1 MYSVEDIS
9 RILGREPSKSS
20 AVAGEAGVTIS
31 LFSVDSRMVVTPEE
45 TLFFAIAGG
54 NHNGHDYVAPLYS
67 AGCRAFV
74 VEEWREEF
82 ERLEGATIWRVES
95 SVAALQSIA
104 EARRAEYKGTVVGIT
119 GSNGKTIVKEWIYQA
134 MSEEMNLYRSPRS
147 YNSQIGVPLS
157 LLSLPDDAEIA
168 LIEAGI
174 SKPGEMARLEKMIK
188 PEWGIFT
195 HLGDA
200 HGENFES
207 PEAKLREKL
216 QLFKGCRFLIYR
228 GDERLNMIIS
238 EELPEVKPISWGREG
253 CDVVVEDESLTA
265 TGRRVMV
272 RCNDEGMSFTI
283 PFLDDASYE
292 NAMSVITFMLSMR
305 IPSRRI
311 AERISMLQP
320 VAMRMEIKEGIGDSL
335 LIQDYYNSDAASFR
349 LALQMLASQDE
360 RRRRVVILSDFIDV
374 GLEDRYLYENAS
386 QLLRDAGV
394 SLFIGIGPKLS
405 KYREFFDF
413 STNNTSE
420 TSPHNSAN
428 NHMGS
433 NPGTAGSASHTSTNS
448 PSTNNAST
456 NNPTGGKPSTGNLT
470 GGVPH
475 TSTSRFYLTTEEFLK
490 NEATESFAK
499 CVILLKG
506 ARRYRFEKI
515 AVHLQRQVH
524 GTVLEVDMD
533 AMIRNLNYF
542 RSKVPSDTMFGVMVK
557 AFTYGCGGAEI
568 AYMLQNQGV
577 DYLMVAFADEG
588 VELREAGITAHI
600 AVMNPEPDSFDNIIS
615 YGLEPEIFSLA
626 MLKEFDE
633 ALGRH
638 GLFDYPIHLKL
649 NTGMNRSGIDE
660 RDLPELFALFGK
672 RRNVVIRSIFS
683 HLAAADEERHD
694 EFTRGQV
701 ALFERMASEI
711 ENQFG
716 YKIFRHILNSAGIE
730 RFPEYHFDMV
740 RLGIGLHGISA
751 VGAKLEPVASFKT
764 HIAAIREVQREES
777 VGYGRRGL
785 LGRDS
790 RIAVILVGY
799 ADGLNR
805 HLGRGVGEMYVKG
818 HRVPTVGNI
827 CMDSCMLDITD
838 YPDIEVGDEV
848 EIFGANI
855 PATEVA
861 DRLGTIPYEIFTSVA
876 RRVRRIFL
884 KE

>member
-20 AVAGEAGVTIS
+20 AVAAPGAIGSSGSDQKGSSELKQQSGESQQGGHDQQTREGQQTEIS

-45 TLFFAIAGG
+45 TLFFAIAGS
-54 NHNGHDYVAPLYS
+54 NHNGHDYVTPLYV

-95 SVAALQSIA
+95 SVAALQAIA
-104 EARRAEYKGTVVGIT
+104 EARREEYKGSVVGIT

-157 LLSLPDDAEIA
+157 ILALPNEAEIA

-174 SKPGEMARLEKMIK
+174 SKPGEMARLERMIK

-238 EELPEVKPISWGREG
+238 EELPGVKTISWGREG

-265 TGRRVMV
+265 TGRVVEV
-272 RCNDEGMSFTI
+272 RCNGEGMSFTI

-292 NAMSVITFMLSMR
+292 NAMSVITLMLSLR

-311 AERISMLQP
+311 AERISTLQP

-413 STNNTSE
+413 ST
-420 TSPHNSAN
+420 
-428 NHMGS
+428 
-433 NPGTAGSASHTSTNS
+433 
-448 PSTNNAST
+448 
-456 NNPTGGKPSTGNLT
+456 
-470 GGVPH
+470 
-475 TSTSRFYLTTEEFLK
+475 SRFYLTTEEFLK

-524 GTVLEVDMD
+524 GTILEVDMD

-660 RDLPELFALFGK
+660 RDLPEFFAFFGK

-694 EFTRGQV
+694 AFTREQIS
-701 ALFERMASEI
+701 LFERMASEI

-764 HIAAIREVQREES
+764 HIAAIREVRKEES

-785 LGRDS
+785 LSRDS